1 MLRCGLLGQTLG
13 HSWSPRIH
21 TLLGDYEYLLY
32 EKSEQEIP
40 SFLRSGS
47 WDGLNVTIPY
57 KKTVLPYLDVLSP
70 VAESIGSVNTIVR
83 RADGTLFGD
92 NTDVD
97 GFVAMVRLS
106 GFSVAGTKV
115 LVLGSGGASVSICEA
130 LRSMNATPVVVSRHG
145 PIDYDHISDQSDAAW
160 LVNTTPVG
168 MYPNIDSSPLDLT
181 LLPNL
186 RGVLDIVYNPP
197 VTRLMTQA
205 QSLGLPALSGLYMLV
220 AQARRSAELFTNTS
234 ISDAR
239 VEDIYR
245 IMLDEHP

>member
-168 MYPNIDSSPLDLT
+168 MYPHADEAPPIPYEALSPRHLLYDL
-181 LLPNL
+181 
-186 RGVLDIVYNPP
+186 VYNPEETLFLRRGTEQGAT
-197 VTRLMTQA
+197 VKNGLEMLHLQA
-205 QSLGLPALSGLYMLV
+205 IASWEIWNQKTL
-220 AQARRSAELFTNTS
+220 
-234 ISDAR
+234 
-239 VEDIYR
+239 
-245 IMLDEHP
+245 